1 MLGNIVFGAIV
12 LILIGSASYK
22 IYKNKK
28 SGGSSCGC
36 GDGGGSCGKSCS
48 H

>member
-22 IYKNKK
+22 IYKNKNYK
-28 SGGSSCGC
+28 NSNNSNSNW
-36 GDGGGSCGKSCS
+36 
-48 H
+48 